1 MQVFKYQE
9 LVKGKYSEVDALT
22 VNKAMILIGG
32 RVMKTAQVCH
42 EYYDDVGDPEVVI
55 QALKAINTRVDL
67 VTFIQRPPD
76 TMPKYR
82 YHLEWEGIAALPITS
97 FDQWWKKQ
105 ILKETRRKI
114 KRADNA
120 GVEIRHVPFTD
131 ELVHGIMKIFNETPV
146 KGGRPFWHYGK
157 DFSTVKN
164 QLGKDLD
171 RSEFIAAFHG
181 EEMIGF
187 VKLLYAGGLASPVLN
202 LSMLAHRDKMPGN
215 ALMAEVVRIC
225 ASKNIPFVFYGVW
238 KTRRGGMREFLENN
252 GFTNLGI
259 PRYYVPLTIWGGVC
273 LRLTLHRGITSLL
286 PENLTVTLLKLRE
299 IYYQKRFAVQRTI
312 RLRS

>member
-1 MQVFKYQE
+1 
-9 LVKGKYSEVDALT
+9 
-22 VNKAMILIGG
+22 MILIGG
-32 RVMKTAQVCH
+32 RVMKIARVCH
-42 EYYDDVGDPEVVI
+42 EYYDDVGDPEAVI

-67 VTFIQRPPD
+67 LTVMQRPRD
-76 TMPKYR
+76 TTPKYR
-82 YHLEWEGIAALPITS
+82 YHLEWEGIAALPVTS

-105 ILKETRRKI
+105 ISKETRRKI

-120 GVEIRHVPFTD
+120 GVVIRHVPFTD
-131 ELVHGIMKIFNETPV
+131 ELVRGIMKIFNETPV

-164 QLGKDLD
+164 EVGKDLD

-187 VKLLYAGGLASPVLN
+187 IKLLYAAGLASPVLN
-202 LSMLAHRDKMPGN
+202 LSMLAHRDKMPGTP
-215 ALMAEVVRIC
+215 LITEIVRIS
-225 ASKNIPFVFYGVW
+225 ASRNIPFVFYGVW

-252 GFTNLGI
+252 GFMKLDL
-259 PRYYVPLTIWGGVC
+259 PRYYVPLEIWGEAC
-273 LRLTLHRGITSLL
+273 LLLTLHRGLRRLL

-299 IYYQKRFAVQRTI
+299 IYYQKKFRRAAK
-312 RLRS
+312 RSVRS

>member
-1 MQVFKYQE
+1 MQVFRYQKG
-9 LVKGKYSEVDALT
+9 VSGKYSEVDALK
-22 VNKAMILIGG
+22 VNKAMILIDG
-32 RVMKTAQVCH
+32 RVVKTARVCD
-42 EYYDDVGDPEVVI
+42 EYYDDVGDPEAVI

-67 VTFIQRPPD
+67 LTFIQRPPD
-76 TMPKYR
+76 TTPKYR

-105 ILKETRRKI
+105 ISKETRRKI
-114 KRADNA
+114 RIADNA
-120 GVEIRHVPFTD
+120 DVVIRHVPFTD

-146 KGGRPFWHYGK
+146 KGGKPFYHYGK
-157 DFSTVKN
+157 DFSTVRN
-164 QLGKDLD
+164 ETGRDLD

-215 ALMAEVVRIC
+215 ALMAEVVRIS
-225 ASKNIPFVFYGVW
+225 ASKNIPFVFYDIW
-238 KTRRGGMREFLENN
+238 KTRRGGMRVFLENN
-252 GFTNLGI
+252 GFTNLDI
-259 PRYYVPLTIWGGVC
+259 PRYYVPLTIWGEVC

-286 PENLTVTLLKLRE
+286 PENLIVTALKLRE
-299 IYYQKRFAVQRTI
+299 MYYQKRFRRAAK
-312 RLRS
+312 RSVRS